1 MSEVSILGGAHG
13 FLVHGGFVDGAQTLP
28 KTKNVVFVHGLFADG
43 SCWSKAIARSSQG
56 SSQTD
61 MPGSKPVGSP
71 RRSRRRRNVLRS

>member
-1 MSEVSILGGAHG
+1 MSEVQSSAALTVV
-13 FLVHGGFVDGAQTLP
+13 LVHGGFVDGAQTLP
-28 KTKNVVFVHGLFADG
+28 KTRNVVFVHGLFADG
-43 SCWSKAIARSSQG
+43 SCWSKVIARSGQR